1 MTALTRDLL
10 ALSKL
15 IPPPLDSGKYKGQ
28 AGKIGVVGGC
38 AVSAFPLTL
47 TPTLGLRVCAHAYAH
62 VASIPPRRSTTHC
75 FSPPGHTLVLR
86 W

>member
-38 AVSAFPLTL
+38 AVSAFPLN
-47 TPTLGLRVCAHAYAH
+47 
-62 VASIPPRRSTTHC
+62 
-75 FSPPGHTLVLR
+75 